1 MPRQLR
7 AEHPD
12 ISERFAATQ
21 VFAIDGFEAF
31 RGVAGTLMPVFAFLA
46 LMTIVA
52 GFVLVIGCA
61 NIAGLLLGRAAARRR
76 EIAVRLALG
85 AGRGRLVRQ
94 LLTESLLLALAG
106 GAAGMLLAVW
116 LSGTLNLFAA
126 RLPFPV
132 EFDLALDR
140 RVLGYALALSGLTAL
155 IFGLAPA
162 RRASRID
169 LVPSLKDD
177 GGSARRQRMRQ
188 ALVVGQVA
196 LCTLLLVWGGLFARS
211 LPGRSTSIPDS
222 IRRACSSPSIDLGEA
237 IDERRKERR
246 ALRRAAAPHRA
257 AARRGVGR
265 HVERRAPRA
274 HGARRVQ
281 ADAWTTPTRPEPGPG
296 SMATGS
302 HLDGSARCAFHIL
315 AGRDFTW
322 QDREGAPAVAIVNE
336 TLARL
341 LWNGDAVG
349 KRLKSPAVEI
359 VGVVA
364 DSKYWTLGETIS
376 PTRLSALSARPSAT
390 R

>member
-1 MPRQLR
+1 MLSDRVWRTRFGADPSIVGRALSLDGRPYEVLGVMPPLFRGIAPPGLLREFWVPVDVTGADRRMQDRSARRFEVVGRLKPGVGLRAGHRGDAGHRRVSSR

-12 ISERFAATQ
+12 INERFAGTQ

-126 RLPFPV
+126 RLPFPM

-211 LPGRSTSIPDS
+211 LARAIDVDPGFDPAASLVAD
-222 IRRACSSPSIDLGEA
+222 IDLGEA
-237 IDERRKERR
+237 IDDAGKERR
-246 ALRRAAAPHRA
+246 ALRRIAAPHRA
-257 AARRGVGR
+257 GCPAWNRPACPASCPSRSW
-265 HVERRAPRA
+265 
-274 HGARRVQ
+274 GA
-281 ADAWTTPTRPEPGPG
+281 
-296 SMATGS
+296 
-302 HLDGSARCAFHIL
+302 
-315 AGRDFTW
+315 
-322 QDREGAPAVAIVNE
+322 
-336 TLARL
+336 
-341 LWNGDAVG
+341 
-349 KRLKSPAVEI
+349 KSS
-359 VGVVA
+359 G
-364 DSKYWTLGETIS
+364 
-376 PTRLSALSARPSAT
+376 
-390 R
+390 